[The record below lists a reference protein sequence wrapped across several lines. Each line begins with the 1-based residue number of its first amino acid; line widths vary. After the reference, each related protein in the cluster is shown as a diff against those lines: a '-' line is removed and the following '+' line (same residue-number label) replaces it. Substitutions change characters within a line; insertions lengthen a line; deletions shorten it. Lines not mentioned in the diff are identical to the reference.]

1 MVDISNTISRTKVVH
16 LVLQIITAAHAFE
29 KAAVRVFRPHGL
41 TPARFNVLNVLSSSP
56 GGMRAS
62 DLASTLIVDPSNVTG
77 LLKRMRKENLV
88 AELENSGD
96 RREHIVCLSPKGRAL
111 WSRAMRDYERRLR
124 ELGALVRSAEAEAA
138 EKVLRVLVEHASRIP

>member
-1 MVDISNTISRTKVVH
+1 MH

-41 TPARFNVLNVLSSSP
+41 TPARFNVLNVLSRNP
-56 GGMRAS
+56 EGIRAS

-77 LLKRMRKENLV
+77 LLKRMRKEGLV

-96 RREHIVCLSPKGRAL
+96 RRQYVVCLSPKGRVL
-111 WSRAMRDYERRLR
+111 WRRASRDFERCLD
-124 ELGALVRSAEAEAA
+124 ELGALAPKDETETAG
-138 EKVLRVLVEHASRIP
+138 KLLGVLVDRASHLP